1 MEETNDLLK
10 RLNNSKNLEALS
22 EYLEKIDS
30 TDSCLLNEH
39 IKELMKSRQINSSE
53 LIRRSRIE
61 RTYCYQILNGRK
73 KPGRDKLISIA
84 LALNL
89 ELNETQR
96 LLEIAKEGVLYV
108 KSKRD
113 SILIFAINQKMSV
126 LDTNFLLTQY
136 EEAELK

>member
-108 KSKRD
+108 KSKRG